1 MNSALSFLCEVST
14 FVMITLSPVCEVAC
28 YFSLITEMLGQLLTV
43 LSGLQ
48 LFVLEA
54 SSTDPHGFLLQA
66 PKSALCGVGGGVGGG
81 ERGTCSDQS
90 VLLRTGSLYFV
101 NIC

>member
-1 MNSALSFLCEVST
+1 MNSASFLCEGST

-28 YFSLITEMLGQLLTV
+28 YFSPLTEMLGQLLTV

-54 SSTDPHGFLLQA
+54 SSTDPSGFLLQA
-66 PKSALCGVGGGVGGG
+66 PRSALCGVGGGEMVG
-81 ERGTCSDQS
+81 RGRAVTRVC
-90 VLLRTGSLYFV
+90 Y
-101 NIC
+101 